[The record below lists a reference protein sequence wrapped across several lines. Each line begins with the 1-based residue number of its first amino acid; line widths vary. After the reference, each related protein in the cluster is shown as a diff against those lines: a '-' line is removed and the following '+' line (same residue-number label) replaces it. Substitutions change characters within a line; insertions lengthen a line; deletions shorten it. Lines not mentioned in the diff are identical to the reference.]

1 MTSFQTSKSVR
12 LNEEEFSD
20 SYFQQKQTKR
30 QDDERLTERLVT
42 LVYDVRVNGMYTW
55 FGIDL
60 AAGRL
65 GSAYPRLGGRFGCR
79 ARL

>member
-42 LVYDVRVNGMYTW
+42 LVYDVRVIGM
-55 FGIDL
+55 
-60 AAGRL
+60 
-65 GSAYPRLGGRFGCR
+65 
-79 ARL
+79 

>member
-12 LNEEEFSD
+12 LNEEEFPD

-60 AAGRL
+60 AAG
-65 GSAYPRLGGRFGCR
+65 
-79 ARL
+79 